1 MARAAAPGGG
11 QHRLPEP
18 RSHPCRSGALVVWPE
33 KGAGRRGV
41 SVMRPR
47 PHGVGVACVG
57 APASASVWVGPA
69 GGGAP
74 ASTVHAGGRPGFPA
88 SGGLLSWPSA
98 SARCTT
104 L

>member
-41 SVMRPR
+41 SVVWPR

-69 GGGAP
+69 GGGAQVGGQASLRAAGSCPGRAPPP
-74 ASTVHAGGRPGFPA
+74 AAP
-88 SGGLLSWPSA
+88 
-98 SARCTT
+98 RCNV
-104 L
+104 